1 MIPSVQKLSRSV
13 QNFRRLLSVLLA
25 AATLASG
32 HYSFVAYNTRNGTFS
47 PVSRKFDLAALPA
60 RTVQFFISDAVPQ
73 LLPGDSLTS
82 LHSQIRLAA
91 KVWNDVDSSDLR
103 IAFGGIRSGN
113 APASSAPSIEVIFDD
128 LPPGTLAYGGPQVSD
143 DGGANSTQ
151 TSIPILR
158 SVVALPRN
166 FANVQSSPCPCPSYS
181 EGFFGTLVHEFGH
194 ALGLQHSMT
203 SGVMSTS
210 RTRGVTK
217 SRPLAPDDIAG
228 VSTLYP
234 ARTFQA
240 NFGNISGRVTVQGA
254 GLAYASVVAMAPSGA
269 AVSAVTNPDGS
280 YRIDGIPP
288 GQYLVYA
295 QPLPPPQGNE
305 DFPGGLIAALDAD
318 RRNIDFGGYF
328 DTQFYPGNRDFN
340 FAAPVSVSAAGLA
353 GNINFNVTRRNSISL
368 HSVQIY
374 SFPGQVAV
382 QPGFVNTTV
391 NPNDP
396 RNFVIAFGGGLN
408 PNNQLAPGLQIR
420 AVGGAASIASTRPY
434 QADARFVRM
443 DLGFN
448 PFANE
453 GANHLVFQTPNEVY
467 VQPLAFWLVQR
478 QPPQISSVNPVTDN
492 GVRLFLVGGSGLSA
506 ETRILVDGVPAT
518 TRSYDESTQRLT
530 VVVPSAPNGHRAA
543 LVALNPDGQSSLFLT
558 GNNPLS
564 VNLEGA
570 EGIFV
575 ANPGGL
581 AAGTEAMLEI
591 TGVNTNFVEGQVAL
605 GFGSSDIVVRR
616 VWVTASNRVVANV
629 LVAAN
634 VVPGVVNVTLIS
646 GLQQLPAAAFVILAA
661 NPRQLT
667 LSSAS
672 AASGATATV
681 ILNGPA
687 VSGQVNVLL
696 NDRAVT
702 GAILNGNAVSFVVP
716 AGLAPGPLPLRIVVG
731 NDASLPILFVVDP
744 PPPQIIAAAAQ
755 LGTNI
760 DANRPARPGETIVL
774 TVAGLG
780 DAVSAS
786 RLSINVGGIEHTPQ
800 QVQPANGVHL
810 ITFAIS
816 AIAPTG
822 IAVTTISLDGR
833 VSPPFALVVR
843 GQ

>member
-1 MIPSVQKLSRSV
+1 MRK
-13 QNFRRLLSVLLA
+13 FFSVLLA

-32 HYSFVAYNTRNGTFS
+32 HYSFVAYNTRNGTFT
-47 PVSRKFDLAALPA
+47 PVNRKFDLAALPG
-60 RTVQFFISDAVPQ
+60 RTVQFFISDATPQ
-73 LLPGDSLTS
+73 LLPGDSIAS

-103 IAFGGIRSGN
+103 IAFGGIRSAN
-113 APASSAPSIEVIFDD
+113 APASSAPSIGVIFDD

-143 DGGANSTQ
+143 DGGANSPQ

-228 VSTLYP
+228 VSSLYP
-234 ARTFQA
+234 TRTFQA
-240 NFGNISGRVTVQGA
+240 NFGSISGRVTVQGA

-269 AVSAVTNPDGS
+269 AVSAVANPDGT

-305 DFPGGLIAALDAD
+305 DFPGGMIAALDAD

-340 FAAPVSVSAAGLA
+340 FASPVPVRAAGLA
-353 GNINFNVTRRNSISL
+353 DNINFNVTRRNGVTL
-368 HSVQIY
+368 HSLQTY

-382 QPGFVNTTV
+382 QPGFVNT
-391 NPNDP
+391 NGG
-396 RNFVIAFGGGLN
+396 RNFIIAFGGGLN
-408 PNNQLAPGLQIR
+408 PNNQLAPGLQVR
-420 AVGGAASIASTRPY
+420 AVGGAASVATAKSYAP
-434 QADARFVRM
+434 DARFVQM
-443 DLGFN
+443 DLAFN

-467 VQPLAFWLVQR
+467 VQPSAFWLVQR
-478 QPPQISSVNPVTDN
+478 PPPQISSVNPITEN
-492 GVRLFLVGGSGLSA
+492 GVRLLLVGGNGLSA
-506 ETRILVDGVPAT
+506 ETRILVDGVAAIV
-518 TRSYDESTQRLT
+518 RGYDEATQRLT
-530 VVVPSAPNGHRAA
+530 VLAPSAPNGHRAA

-558 GNNPLS
+558 GNNPLA

-570 EGIFV
+570 ESIFV

-591 TGVNTNFVEGQVAL
+591 TGVNTNFVEGQVVL

-629 LVAAN
+629 LVAGSAL
-634 VVPGVVNVTLIS
+634 PGVVNVTLIS
-646 GLQQLPAAAFVILAA
+646 GLQQLPVASFVILAA
-661 NPRQLT
+661 NPRQLS
-667 LSSAS
+667 LSPAS

-681 ILNGPA
+681 QLYGPA

-696 NDRAVT
+696 NDRPVAGAVL
-702 GAILNGNAVSFVVP
+702 IGNTVSFPVP
-716 AGLAPGPLPLRIVVG
+716 AGLAPGPLPLRITVG
-731 NDASLPILFVVDP
+731 NDTSLPILFVVDP
-744 PPPQIIAAAAQ
+744 PPPLIIVATAQ
-755 LGTNI
+755 LGANI

-780 DAVSAS
+780 DGVSAS
-786 RLSINVGGIEHTPQ
+786 RLLINVGGSEHTPQ
-800 QVQPANGVHL
+800 QVQALNGFHL
-810 ITFAIS
+810 VTFAIS

-822 IAVTTISLDGR
+822 VAATTISVDGR
-833 VSPPFALVVR
+833 VSPPFALVIR
-843 GQ
+843 AQ

>member
-1 MIPSVQKLSRSV
+1 M
-13 QNFRRLLSVLLA
+13 RRLLSALLV

-32 HYSFVAYNTRNGTFS
+32 HYSFVAYNSRNGTFT
-47 PVSRKFDLAALPA
+47 PVSRKFDLAALPG

-103 IAFGGIRSGN
+103 IAFGGIRSAN
-113 APASSAPSIEVIFDD
+113 AAASSAPSIEVIFED
-128 LPPGTLAYGGPQVSD
+128 LPTGTLAYGGPQVSD
-143 DGGANSTQ
+143 DGGSNSAQ

-194 ALGLQHSMT
+194 ALGLQHSTT

-228 VSTLYP
+228 VSSLYP
-234 ARTFQA
+234 TRTFQA
-240 NFGNISGRVTVQGA
+240 NFGTITGRVAAQGA

-269 AVSAVTNPDGS
+269 AVSAVTNPDGT

-288 GQYLVYA
+288 GEYLVYA

-305 DFPGGLIAALDAD
+305 DFPGGMIAALDAD

-328 DTQFYPGNRDFN
+328 DTQFFPGNRDFN
-340 FAAPVSVSAAGLA
+340 FASPVPVRAAGLA
-353 GNINFNVTRRNSISL
+353 ENINFNVTRRNGLTL
-368 HSVQIY
+368 HSLQTY

-382 QPGFVNTTV
+382 QPGFVNT
-391 NPNDP
+391 NGG
-396 RNFVIAFGGGLN
+396 RNFIIAFGGGLN
-408 PNNQLAPGLQIR
+408 PNNQLAPGLQVR
-420 AVGGAASIASTRPY
+420 AVGGAASVATAKSYAP
-434 QADARFVRM
+434 DARFVQM
-443 DLGFN
+443 DLAFN

-453 GANHLVFQTPNEVY
+453 GANHLVFQTPTEVY
-467 VQPLAFWLVQR
+467 VQPSAFWLVRR
-478 QPPQISSVNPVTDN
+478 QPPQISSVNPVTEN
-492 GVRLFLVGGSGLSA
+492 GVRLFLVGGSGLSG
-506 ETRILVDGVPAT
+506 ETRILVDGVAAI
-518 TRSYDESTQRLT
+518 TRGYDEAAQRLT
-530 VVVPSAPNGHRAA
+530 VAVPSAPNGHRAA
-543 LVALNPDGQSSLFLT
+543 LVGLNPDGQSSLFLT

-564 VNLEGA
+564 VNLEGGA

-591 TGVNTNFVEGQVAL
+591 TGVNTNFVEGQVAV

-616 VWVTASNRVVANV
+616 VWVTAGNRVVANV

-634 VVPGVVNVTLIS
+634 AVPGVVNVTLIS
-646 GLQQLPAAAFVILAA
+646 GLQQLPVAAFVILAA

-672 AASGATATV
+672 GVSGATATV
-681 ILNGPA
+681 ALNGPA
-687 VSGQVNVLL
+687 VSGQVNVFL
-696 NDRAVT
+696 NDRPVA
-702 GAILNGNAVSFVVP
+702 GATLNGNAVSFPVP
-716 AGLAPGPLPLRIVVG
+716 TGLVPGPLPLRITVG
-731 NDASLPILFVVDP
+731 NDSSFPILFVVDP
-744 PPPQIIAAAAQ
+744 PPPQIIAVAAQ
-755 LGTNI
+755 LGANI
-760 DANRPARPGETIVL
+760 DANRPARPGETLVL
-774 TVAGLG
+774 SVAGLG
-780 DAVSAS
+780 ETVSAS
-786 RLSINVGGIEHTPQ
+786 RLTINVGGVEYTPQ
-800 QVQPANGVHL
+800 QVQPFSGFHL
-810 ITFAIS
+810 VTFAIS
-816 AIAPTG
+816 ATTPTG
-822 IAVTTISLDGR
+822 IAATTISMDGR

-843 GQ
+843 SQ